1 MISRQR
7 KTLFT
12 IIAILLPFLILGLL
26 EIILRIAGAYA
37 PTPLFLEKGL
47 DMQVNPRVATR
58 YLNPQEITIPT
69 LYPETFRKEKPSNTF
84 RVFCLGGSTTAGFP
98 FDAQVPFP
106 QQLRYLLTSAY
117 PERQFEIINLGI
129 SAMNSFT
136 VLDLLPEVLQQ
147 SPDLLII
154 YMGHNEFYGIYGGAS
169 AISIGRQGWWIR
181 SYLQLNKF
189 RLMQMLR
196 SWLTGSKNSSAKPT
210 AEKTLM
216 EQVIGDRSVAYRS
229 DQYDLTMKNFQE
241 NLSEILSMTNSTEVP
256 VLLSNLVANEK
267 DLAPFGSPQKIAD
280 ELRNKRT
287 TAESLL
293 KKEDLSGAYQLY
305 ADITTTDSTQ
315 ASAWYR
321 LGTIALQM
329 QDSITAGKH
338 FRLAKDYD
346 LVRFRASEDA
356 NRIIA
361 DAAEASVFL
370 VDMAKR
376 FRDESRQ
383 GIPGDDLICDHLH
396 PDPNGYYLM
405 ALTFFEEMLKND
417 ILPEISSGFQ
427 PPPAPANIT
436 DLDWDMGLLK
446 IHKLKH
452 RWPFPEKTVD
462 YKDYRPRGN
471 PYATKAA
478 YDYIF
483 KHQDWVKAQYQMAR
497 FYSSRK
503 NHSMARRHYQAVNF
517 FFPEKHDALM
527 QIAKLYQAEGDLPAA
542 RATYQ
547 QALSSA
553 PGHGRYLADLAMLCW
568 QEKRASEA
576 ITYMENA
583 LNATFGL
590 TSDEKNNL
598 RFYLA
603 GFYYN
608 EGRIEQAKETLSQ
621 LLAAQPNHRGAK
633 ALQAQIDEQLQ

>member
-1 MISRQR
+1 MISRKR

-12 IIAILLPFLILGLL
+12 FIAILLPFLILGLV

-47 DMQVNPRVATR
+47 NMQINTQVATR

-106 QQLRYLLTSAY
+106 QQLRFLLTNAY

-181 SYLQLNKF
+181 TYLHLNKF
-189 RLMQMLR
+189 HLVQMLR
-196 SWLTGSKNSSAKPT
+196 SGLTGSKSNSAKPS

-229 DQYDLTMKNFQE
+229 DQYNLTMNNFRE
-241 NLSEILSMTNSTEVP
+241 NLSEILSLAKSTEVP

-267 DLAPFGSPQKIAD
+267 DLAPFGSPPKITD
-280 ELRNKRT
+280 DLRDKRQ
-287 TAESLL
+287 TAASLL
-293 KKEDLSGAYQLY
+293 KQEDFSGAYQLY
-305 ADITTTDSTQ
+305 ADITSKDSTQ
-315 ASAWYR
+315 ANNWYR
-321 LGTIALQM
+321 LGRLALKM
-329 QDSITAGKH
+329 QDSVAASKH

-361 DAAEASVFL
+361 EAAETSAHL
-370 VDMAKR
+370 VDMSKR
-376 FRDESRQ
+376 FREESRL

-405 ALTFFEEMLKND
+405 ALTFFEEILKND
-417 ILPEISSGFQ
+417 ILPAIGNGFQ

-452 RWPFPEKTVD
+452 RWPFREKTVD

-517 FFPEKHDALM
+517 FFPDKHDALM
-527 QIAKLYQAEGDLPAA
+527 QIAKSYQADGDLASA
-542 RATYQ
+542 RASYKK
-547 QALSSA
+547 ALIAA

-568 QEKRASEA
+568 QDKLASEA
-576 ITYMENA
+576 INYMENA

-603 GFYYN
+603 GFYFN
-608 EGRIEQAKETLSQ
+608 EGNTDKAREMLSQ

-633 ALQAQIDEQLQ
+633 TLLSQINAQLQ

>member
-1 MISRQR
+1 MISRKR

-12 IIAILLPFLILGLL
+12 FIAILLPFLLLALL
-26 EIILRIAGAYA
+26 EIILRISGAYA

-47 DMQVNPRVATR
+47 NMQVNTQIATR

-106 QQLRYLLTSAY
+106 QQLRYLLTNAY
-117 PERQFEIINLGI
+117 PDRQFEIINLGI

-147 SPDLLII
+147 SPDLLIV

-189 RLMQMLR
+189 RLVQMLR
-196 SWLTGSKNSSAKPT
+196 SWLTGAKGNSVKPG

-229 DQYDLTMKNFQE
+229 EQYDLTMDNFRE
-241 NLSEILSMTNSTEVP
+241 NLTEILNMANSEQVP
-256 VLLSNLVANEK
+256 LLLSNLVANEK
-267 DLAPFGSPQKIAD
+267 DLAPFGSPQITTD
-280 ELRNKRT
+280 ELRKQHNS
-287 TAESLL
+287 AESLL
-293 KKEDLSGAYQLY
+293 SKKDLNGAYQLY
-305 ADITTTDSTQ
+305 SNIISKDSTL
-315 ASAWYR
+315 AHIWYR
-321 LGTIALQM
+321 LGTIALHL
-329 QDSITAGKH
+329 QDSVSAGKH
-338 FRLAKDYD
+338 FQFAKDYD

-361 DAAEASVFL
+361 DAAAESSAL
-370 VDMAKR
+370 VDMAQR
-376 FRDESRQ
+376 FRDESRH

-405 ALTFFEEMLKND
+405 ALTFFEEILKHE
-417 ILPEISSGFQ
+417 ILPPIGNGFR
-427 PPPAPANIT
+427 PPPGPANIT

-462 YKDYRPRGN
+462 YKDYRPYGN

-483 KHQDWVKAQYQMAR
+483 KHQDWVKAHYQMAR

-503 NHSMARRHYQAVNF
+503 DYPLARRHYQAVNF
-517 FFPEKHDALM
+517 FFPDKHDALM
-527 QIAKLYQAEGDLPAA
+527 QIAKSYQAEGDLATA
-542 RATYQ
+542 RSNYE
-547 QALSSA
+547 QALMAA

-568 QEKRASEA
+568 QDKLAAEA
-576 ITYMENA
+576 INYMEGA
-583 LNATFGL
+583 LSATFGL

-608 EGRIEQAKETLSQ
+608 DGKIEKAKEALSQ
-621 LLAAQPNHRGAK
+621 LLTAQPNHQGAK
-633 ALQAQIDEQLQ
+633 TLLRQINEQLQ

>member
-1 MISRQR
+1 MISRKR
-7 KTLFT
+7 KILFT
-12 IIAILLPFLILGLL
+12 FIAIALPFLLIGLL
-26 EIILRIAGAYA
+26 EVILRISAAYT

-47 DMQVNPRVATR
+47 NMQVNPQVATR

-69 LYPETFRKEKPSNTF
+69 LYPETFRKEKPSTTF
-84 RVFCLGGSTTAGFP
+84 RIFCLGGSTTAGFP

-106 QQLRYLLTSAY
+106 QQLRYLLTNAY

-136 VLDLLPEVLQQ
+136 VLDLLPEVLEQ

-181 SYLQLNKF
+181 SYLRLNKL
-189 RLMQMLR
+189 RLVQMLR
-196 SWLTGSKNSSAKPT
+196 SWLTGTKSNSAKPT

-229 DQYDLTMKNFQE
+229 DQYDLTMKNFRE
-241 NLSEILSMTNSTEVP
+241 NLSGILSMAKPTEVP
-256 VLLSNLVANEK
+256 ILLSNLVANEK
-267 DLAPFGSPQKIAD
+267 NLAPFGSPPKIAD
-280 ELRNKRT
+280 ELRNKRNS
-287 TAESLL
+287 AESLL
-293 KKEDLSGAYQLY
+293 KKGDLSGAYQLY
-305 ADITTTDSTQ
+305 HDITSKDSTQ

-321 LGTIALQM
+321 LGTIALKL
-329 QDSITAGKH
+329 QDSIAASKY
-338 FRLAKDYD
+338 FKLAKDYD

-361 DAAEASVFL
+361 DAAKPSALF
-370 VDMAKR
+370 VDMAQR
-376 FRDESRQ
+376 FRDESHQ
-383 GIPGDDLICDHLH
+383 GIPGDDLLCDHLH

-405 ALTFFEEMLKND
+405 ALTFFEEILKNEM
-417 ILPEISSGFQ
+417 LPPITSGFQ
-427 PPPAPANIT
+427 PPPGPTNIT

-452 RWPFPEKTVD
+452 RWPFPEKTID

-497 FYSSRK
+497 FYSGRK
-503 NHSMARRHYQAVNF
+503 EYARARRHYQAVSF

-527 QIAKLYQAEGDLPAA
+527 QIAKLYQAEGDLATA
-542 RATYQ
+542 RSSYE
-547 QALSSA
+547 QALVIA

-568 QEKRASEA
+568 QDKLPAEA
-576 ITYMENA
+576 INYLESA
-583 LNATFGL
+583 LKATLGL
-590 TSDEKNNL
+590 TRDEKNNL

-608 EGRIEQAKETLSQ
+608 EGNIEQARETLTQ
-621 LLAAQPNHRGAK
+621 LLAAQPAHRGAQ
-633 ALQAQIDEQLQ
+633 ALLTQINEQLQ